1 MIDTDGKQEVCKSIN
16 QDLKELQKKTG
27 FSQKRKKML
36 MKKMKKYCFHQG
48 NSANDKK
55 FLTSLHDKLIRKEK
69 KEMEADGNTEE

>member
-55 FLTSLHDKLIRKEK
+55 FLTSLDKLIRKEK
-69 KEMEADGNTEE
+69 KEMEAAGNTEE

>member
-27 FSQKRKKML
+27 FSQNRKKML

-55 FLTSLHDKLIRKEK
+55 FLTSLDKLISKEK
-69 KEMEADGNTEE
+69 KEMEAAGNTE

>member
-27 FSQKRKKML
+27 FSQKKKKML

-55 FLTSLHDKLIRKEK
+55 FLTSLDKLIRKEK
-69 KEMEADGNTEE
+69 KEMEADGNNEE

>member
-36 MKKMKKYCFHQG
+36 MKKMKKYCFQRS
-48 NSANDKK
+48 SANDKK
-55 FLTSLHDKLIRKEK
+55 FLTSLDKLIRKEK

>member
-27 FSQKRKKML
+27 FSQNRKKML

-55 FLTSLHDKLIRKEK
+55 FLTSLDKLIRKEK

>member
-55 FLTSLHDKLIRKEK
+55 FLTSLDKLIRKEK
-69 KEMEADGNTEE
+69 KEMEADGNNEE

>member
-1 MIDTDGKQEVCKSIN
+1 MIETEGKLAFCKLFLE
-16 QDLKELQKKTG
+16 DLKELKKKTAS
-27 FSQKRKKML
+27 SQNRKKML

-55 FLTSLHDKLIRKEK
+55 FLTSLDKLIRKEK